1 MRHLDW
7 LQAQRP
13 HRQLFSQRL
22 IISKIRRVGGLV
34 MATWIVCHLTSRAQ
48 SPIVRATAASTDA
61 RPPRAGFKESV
72 APGRGGF
79 AAENDRRRR

>member
-34 MATWIVCHLTSRAQ
+34 MATWIVCHLTPARLVLDSRN
-48 SPIVRATAASTDA
+48 PWRRDAADLPPKMIDA
-61 RPPRAGFKESV
+61 DDE
-72 APGRGGF
+72 
-79 AAENDRRRR
+79 